1 MPLHSCGWLL
11 TVLLFA
17 TPFSIQAQKRP
28 DFSGTWVAISPGDEG
43 FEQTVNQ
50 TTKTLEVR
58 SGSQGGQKG
67 RRVVYNVDGSESRN
81 QHDLQGELIVTVSRA
96 SWKGEQFTITSSTTF
111 PDGSKSESVET
122 WSLDAKGLLVIEGA
136 EKMTGSDGTPTGT
149 GKLHV
154 VFRRLG
160 HSTLQPPSVPARC
173 QRHAR

>member
-28 DFSGTWVAISPGDEG
+28 DFSGTWVAISPGDDG

-58 SGSQGGQKG
+58 GGPQGGQK
-67 RRVVYNVDGSESRN
+67 VVFNLDGSESRN
-81 QHDLQGELIVTVSRA
+81 QHDLQGHVIVRVSRA
-96 SWKGEQFTITSSTTF
+96 SWKGEQLTITSSTTF
-111 PDGSKSESVET
+111 PDGSKSESVDT
-122 WSLDAKGLLVIEGA
+122 WSLDAKGLLVIEGTERMSGA
-136 EKMTGSDGTPTGT
+136 DGTPSGT

-154 VFRRLG
+154 VFRRK
-160 HSTLQPPSVPARC
+160 P
-173 QRHAR
+173 